1 VETHGRESATPN
13 LLFMFLGENLIVYL
27 VLALGGALAVGNIA
41 ALVRPP
47 APKEQAPGDDSE
59 TDLAK
64 APVVRSLVMA
74 VIGATAAIW
83 SIASLIS

>member
-1 VETHGRESATPN
+1 
-13 LLFMFLGENLIVYL
+13 MFLGDNLIVYL

-47 APKEQAPGDDSE
+47 KAQSEKPNTQSDENESDS
-59 TDLAK
+59 TDLDK

-74 VIGATAAIW
+74 IIGATAAVW
-83 SIASLIS
+83 SIASLLK

>member
-1 VETHGRESATPN
+1 
-13 LLFMFLGENLIVYL
+13 MFLGDNILVYT

-47 APKEQAPGDDSE
+47 KKDEKPTIKKDGEES

-64 APVVRSLVMA
+64 APVARSLVMA
-74 VIGATAAIW
+74 IIGATAAVW
-83 SIASLIS
+83 AIASLVG

>member
-1 VETHGRESATPN
+1 
-13 LLFMFLGENLIVYL
+13 MFLGENLIVYL

-47 APKEQAPGDDSE
+47 DGNDKKKDDGE
-59 TDLAK
+59 DTDLAR
-64 APVVRSLVMA
+64 APLVRSLVMA

>member
-1 VETHGRESATPN
+1 
-13 LLFMFLGENLIVYL
+13 MFLGENLIVYL
-27 VLALGGALAVGNIA
+27 VLALGGALAAGNIA

-47 APKEQAPGDDSE
+47 APKEKTAGDE
-59 TDLAK
+59 GEADLAK
-64 APVVRSLVMA
+64 APVLRSLVMA

>member
-1 VETHGRESATPN
+1 
-13 LLFMFLGENLIVYL
+13 MFLGDNLIVYL

-47 APKEQAPGDDSE
+47 KAQPKKPNTQSDENESDSA
-59 TDLAK
+59 DLDK

-74 VIGATAAIW
+74 IIGATAAVW
-83 SIASLIS
+83 SIASLLK

>member
-1 VETHGRESATPN
+1 
-13 LLFMFLGENLIVYL
+13 MFLGDNLIVYL

-47 APKEQAPGDDSE
+47 KAQLDQESNSTSEENESDS

-64 APVVRSLVMA
+64 APGARSLMMA
-74 VIGATAAIW
+74 IIGATAAVW
-83 SIASLIS
+83 SIASLLK

>member
-1 VETHGRESATPN
+1 
-13 LLFMFLGENLIVYL
+13 MFLGDNLIVYL

-47 APKEQAPGDDSE
+47 KAQSE
-59 TDLAK
+59 KPNTQSDENESEGTDLDK

-74 VIGATAAIW
+74 IIGATAAVW
-83 SIASLIS
+83 SIASLLK

>member
-1 VETHGRESATPN
+1 
-13 LLFMFLGENLIVYL
+13 MFLGENLIVYL

-47 APKEQAPGDDSE
+47 AGNDRKKSDGDE
-59 TDLAK
+59 TDLAR
-64 APVVRSLVMA
+64 APLVRSLVMA

>member
-1 VETHGRESATPN
+1 
-13 LLFMFLGENLIVYL
+13 MFLGDNILVYT

-47 APKEQAPGDDSE
+47 KKDEKPTVKKDGEES

-64 APVVRSLVMA
+64 APVARSLVMA
-74 VIGATAAIW
+74 IIGATAAVW
-83 SIASLIS
+83 AIASLVG

>member
-1 VETHGRESATPN
+1 
-13 LLFMFLGENLIVYL
+13 MFLGDNILVYT

-47 APKEQAPGDDSE
+47 KKDEKPTVKKDDGEES

-64 APVVRSLVMA
+64 APVARSLVMA
-74 VIGATAAIW
+74 IIGATAAVW
-83 SIASLIS
+83 AIASLVG

>member
-1 VETHGRESATPN
+1 
-13 LLFMFLGENLIVYL
+13 MFLGDNLIVYL

-47 APKEQAPGDDSE
+47 KAQSEKPNTQSDDNEADS
-59 TDLAK
+59 TDLDK

-74 VIGATAAIW
+74 IIGATAAVW
-83 SIASLIS
+83 SIASLLK